1 MIEDFRFATR
11 VLLKSPAYS
20 LVALVTLAL
29 GIGATVAIFSAVY
42 AVLLAPLPYP
52 DPDALVVPVST
63 NAARG
68 FDRAS
73 VPYADYLDWREQ
85 RDIFTHVAVWQPT
98 AVDVAGS
105 TAMPERVEAA
115 EVGEAF
121 FDVLGVRPMVGRT
134 FEAADHDVKSARVA
148 VISYGLWQRTLGGVP
163 DVLDRDLRIGGVP
176 VRIVGVL
183 PPDSTWPAGQQIWLP
198 LRPAQFGED
207 VRSRRDNFIFQA
219 IARLAPGVTIA
230 AGRTRVAAIAAR
242 VAQDHPE
249 SRKSWSS
256 SLVAMRD
263 YFVERELRNALLV
276 LLTAVGVVLLI
287 VCVNIANL
295 LLARGTVRGHELA
308 VRTALG
314 ASRVRLVRQLLIESL
329 LLAAA
334 GGALGVAVSA
344 PLMSALRRLAPDGVP
359 FVAAMTLNIPA
370 LAAAAALTLGSVVL
384 FGILP
389 AVAGSR
395 QSPVAAMREGSAGTG
410 TGTATVRLRDALVVA
425 EMAMA
430 VVLMVCAGL
439 LIRSFTKIVNRD
451 PGVAV
456 DRVLAA
462 RVSLPEAR
470 YPKDDDATRFFERLT
485 RELAAQ
491 PGIASASATSYLP
504 AGGGGFGLGRVF
516 LKEGQ
521 PEPPATTDY
530 EANWNVVT
538 PDYFRTL
545 GIPLVRGRTFTDRD
559 TASSPPVIVVNET
572 FARRMFRAGDA
583 IGHRIRSW
591 RDENLLREIVGVVAD
606 VRYYG
611 LGDADRALVYVPHRQ
626 NAWGVMVVAARTTG
640 NPADFARAMREAV
653 ARIDPNLAVGRLGTL
668 AEFARAS
675 VARERFSA
683 ALLGAF
689 AALSILLASVG
700 IYGVMAYVVARRSRE
715 LGLRAALGASPRALF
730 AQVAG
735 RGLVLTAIGG
745 TIGLAGALAA
755 GRLLSGLLFDT
766 AAADPLT
773 IGAVAVLLP
782 AITLAA
788 CAVPARRAA
797 RVDPSATLRAE

>member
-1 MIEDFRFATR
+1 MIDDLRFAVR
-11 VLLKSPAYS
+11 VLLKSPGYS
-20 LVALVTLAL
+20 LVALVTLGL

-73 VPYADYLDWREQ
+73 VAYADYLDWREQ
-85 RDIFTHVAVWQPT
+85 RDIFAHVAVWQPT
-98 AVDVAGS
+98 AVDVVGS
-105 TAMPERVEAA
+105 TATPERIDGAK
-115 EVGEAF
+115 VGEAF
-121 FDVLGVRPMVGRT
+121 FDVLGVRPLVGRT

-148 VISYGLWQRTLGGVP
+148 VISYGLWQRALGGVP

-183 PPDSTWPAGQQIWLP
+183 PPDSMWPAQQQIWLP
-198 LRPAQFGED
+198 MRPAQFPED
-207 VRSRRDNFIFQA
+207 VRSRRDNLIFQA
-219 IARLAPGVTIA
+219 IARLAPGVTIT

-249 SRKSWSS
+249 SRKSWSN
-256 SLVAMRD
+256 SLVPMRD
-263 YFVERELRNALLV
+263 YFVERELRDALLV

-295 LLARGTVRGHELA
+295 LLARATVRERELA

-314 ASRVRLVRQLLIESL
+314 ASRARLVRQLLVESL

-334 GGALGVAVSA
+334 GGALGVAVGA
-344 PLMSALRRLAPDGVP
+344 PLMNALRRLAPEGVP
-359 FVAAMTLNIPA
+359 FVAAMTLNVPA
-370 LAAAAALTLGSVVL
+370 LAAAAVLTLGSVVL
-384 FGILP
+384 FGVLP

-395 QSPVAAMREGSAGTG
+395 QSAAAAMREGSAGAG
-410 TGTATVRLRDALVVA
+410 AGTATVRLRDALVVA

-462 RVSLPEAR
+462 RVSLPDAR
-470 YPKDDDATRFFERLT
+470 YPKDDDTIRFFQQLT

-491 PGIASASATSYLP
+491 PGVLSASATSYLP

-521 PEPPATTDY
+521 PEPPASTDY

-545 GIPLVRGRTFTDRD
+545 GIPLVRGRAFTDRD
-559 TASSPPVIVVNET
+559 TASSPPVIIVNET
-572 FARRMFRAGDA
+572 FARRAFPAGDA

-606 VRYYG
+606 VRYFG
-611 LGDADRALVYVPHRQ
+611 LGDADRALVYVPHQQ
-626 NAWGVMVVAARTTG
+626 NAWGVMVVAVRTAG
-640 NPADFARAMREAV
+640 NPADFAPAMREAV

-700 IYGVMAYVVARRSRE
+700 IYGVMGYVVARRSRE
-715 LGLRAALGASPRALF
+715 LGLRAALGASPGSLF

-745 TIGLAGALAA
+745 TIGLAGALVA

-788 CAVPARRAA
+788 CALPALRAA
-797 RVDPSATLRAE
+797 RVDPIATLRAE

>member
-1 MIEDFRFATR
+1 MVEDFRFAAR
-11 VLLKSPAYS
+11 VLLRSPGYS

-52 DPDALVVPVST
+52 DADALVVPVST

-85 RDIFTHVAVWQPT
+85 HDIFSHVAVWRPT

-105 TAMPERVEAA
+105 TTMPERVEAA
-115 EVGEAF
+115 QVGEAF
-121 FDVLGVRPMVGRT
+121 FDVLGVRPLVGRT
-134 FEAADHDVKSARVA
+134 FQTADHDVKSARVA
-148 VISYGLWQRTLGGVP
+148 VISYGLWQRTTGGAP
-163 DVLDRDLRIGGVP
+163 DVLNRDLRIGGVP
-176 VRIVGVL
+176 VRIIGVL
-183 PPDSTWPAGQQIWLP
+183 PPDSMWPAEQQIWLP
-198 LRPAQFGED
+198 MRPAQFSED
-207 VRSRRDNFIFQA
+207 VRSRRDNMIFQA
-219 IARLAPGVTIA
+219 VARLAPGVTIE

-249 SRKSWSS
+249 SRKSWSTN
-256 SLVAMRD
+256 LVPMRD
-263 YFVERELRNALLV
+263 YFVEPELRDALLV

-295 LLARGTVRGHELA
+295 LLARGTVRGRELA

-314 ASRVRLVRQLLIESL
+314 ASRGRLVRQLLIESL

-334 GGALGVAVSA
+334 GGALGVAVGV
-344 PLMSALRRLAPDGVP
+344 PLMIALRRLAPEGVP
-359 FVAAMTLNIPA
+359 FVAAMTLNMPA
-370 LAAAAALTLGSVVL
+370 LAAAAVLTLGAVVL

-389 AVAGSR
+389 ALAGSR
-395 QSPVAAMREGSAGTG
+395 QSPVAAMREGSAGSG
-410 TGTATVRLRDALVVA
+410 AGTATVHLRDALVVA

-462 RVSLPEAR
+462 RVSLPAAR
-470 YPKDDDATRFFERLT
+470 YPKDDDAIRFFERLT
-485 RELAAQ
+485 GELAGQ
-491 PGIASASATSYLP
+491 PGITSAAATSYLP

-538 PDYFRTL
+538 PDFFRTL
-545 GIPLVRGRTFTDRD
+545 GIPLVRGRAFTDHD
-559 TASSPPVIVVNET
+559 TASSPPVIIVNET
-572 FARRMFRAGDA
+572 FARKAFPAGDA

-611 LGDADRALVYVPHRQ
+611 LSDTDRGLVYVPHTQ
-626 NAWGVMVVAARTTG
+626 NAWGVMVVAARTAG
-640 NPADFARAMREAV
+640 NPADFARTMREAV

-683 ALLGAF
+683 VLLGAF

-755 GRLLSGLLFDT
+755 GRLLSGLLFET

-773 IGAVAVLLP
+773 LVVVALLLP

-797 RVDPSATLRAE
+797 RVDPIATLRAE

>member
-1 MIEDFRFATR
+1 MTGDFRFATR

-29 GIGATVAIFSAVY
+29 GIGATVAIFNAVY
-42 AVLLAPLPYP
+42 AVLVAPLPYP

-115 EVGEAF
+115 EVGQAF

-134 FEAADHDVKSARVA
+134 FEAADHDVKRARAA
-148 VISYGLWQRTLGGVP
+148 VISHGLWQRTLGGVP

-176 VRIVGVL
+176 VRIAGVL
-183 PPDSTWPAGQQIWLP
+183 PPDSTWPAEQQIWLP

-256 SLVAMRD
+256 SLVPMRD
-263 YFVERELRNALLV
+263 YFVERELRDALLV

-295 LLARGTVRGHELA
+295 LLARGTVRRRELA

-334 GGALGVAVSA
+334 GGALGVAVGA
-344 PLMSALRRLAPDGVP
+344 PLMSALRRLAPEGVP
-359 FVAAMTLNIPA
+359 FVAAVTLNIPA

-384 FGILP
+384 FGIFP

-395 QSPVAAMREGSAGTG
+395 QSPAAMREGSAGTG
-410 TGTATVRLRDALVVA
+410 AGTATVRLRDALVVA

-439 LIRSFTKIVNRD
+439 LIRSFTKLVNRD

-545 GIPLVRGRTFTDRD
+545 GIPLARGRTFTDRD

-572 FARRMFRAGDA
+572 FARRMFPAGDA

-611 LGDADRALVYVPHRQ
+611 LGDADRGLVYVPHRQ

-797 RVDPSATLRAE
+797 RVDPVATLRAE

>member
-1 MIEDFRFATR
+1 
-11 VLLKSPAYS
+11 
-20 LVALVTLAL
+20 
-29 GIGATVAIFSAVY
+29 
-42 AVLLAPLPYP
+42 
-52 DPDALVVPVST
+52 
-63 NAARG
+63 
-68 FDRAS
+68 
-73 VPYADYLDWREQ
+73 
-85 RDIFTHVAVWQPT
+85 
-98 AVDVAGS
+98 
-105 TAMPERVEAA
+105 
-115 EVGEAF
+115 
-121 FDVLGVRPMVGRT
+121 
-134 FEAADHDVKSARVA
+134 
-148 VISYGLWQRTLGGVP
+148 
-163 DVLDRDLRIGGVP
+163 
-176 VRIVGVL
+176 
-183 PPDSTWPAGQQIWLP
+183 
-198 LRPAQFGED
+198 
-207 VRSRRDNFIFQA
+207 
-219 IARLAPGVTIA
+219 
-230 AGRTRVAAIAAR
+230 
-242 VAQDHPE
+242 
-249 SRKSWSS
+249 
-256 SLVAMRD
+256 
-263 YFVERELRNALLV
+263 
-276 LLTAVGVVLLI
+276 
-287 VCVNIANL
+287 
-295 LLARGTVRGHELA
+295 
-308 VRTALG
+308 
-314 ASRVRLVRQLLIESL
+314 VRQLLIESL

-334 GGALGVAVSA
+334 GGALGVAVGA
-344 PLMSALRRLAPDGVP
+344 PLMSALRRLAPEGVP

-384 FGILP
+384 FGIVP

-410 TGTATVRLRDALVVA
+410 AGTATVRLRDALVVA

-462 RVSLPEAR
+462 RVSLPDAR

-485 RELAAQ
+485 GELAAQ

-572 FARRMFRAGDA
+572 FARRMFPAGDA

-606 VRYYG
+606 VRYYR
-611 LGDADRALVYVPHRQ
+611 LADADRALVYVPHRQ

-640 NPADFARAMREAV
+640 NPADFAGAMREAV

-745 TIGLAGALAA
+745 TIGLAGALVA

-782 AITLAA
+782 AITLVA
-788 CAVPARRAA
+788 CAVTARRAA
-797 RVDPSATLRAE
+797 RVDPIATLRAE